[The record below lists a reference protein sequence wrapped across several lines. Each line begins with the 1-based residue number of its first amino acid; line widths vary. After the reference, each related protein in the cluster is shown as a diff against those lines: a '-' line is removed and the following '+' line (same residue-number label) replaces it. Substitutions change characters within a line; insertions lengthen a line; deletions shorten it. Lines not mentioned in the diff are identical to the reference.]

1 MKLLYS
7 PLSPF
12 VRKVMIVAKEL
23 GLDGRIETVPA
34 ATNPSVP
41 NPEIAK
47 HNPLMK
53 IPALV
58 TDEGI
63 DLVESKVIVQYLDS
77 LGGNKL
83 IPAAGKARWKA
94 LRMEAIA
101 DGLADAGILVRYELA
116 MRPAAL
122 QWKEWISGQLA
133 KVGNALDQLEREA
146 SDLEGPLNV
155 GHVAVVC
162 ACNWLEFRNVLPDAR
177 KTRPKLFAWVDRM
190 NKERPSF
197 GSTMPK

>member
-23 GLDGRIETVPA
+23 GLDGRIETVTA

-41 NPEIAK
+41 NPEIAR

-58 TDEGI
+58 TDDGLE
-63 DLVESKVIVQYLDS
+63 LFESKVIVQYLDA

-83 IPAAGKARWKA
+83 IPASGPARWKA
-94 LRMEAIA
+94 LRLEAMA
-101 DGLADAGILVRYELA
+101 DGLADAGILVRYEMA
-116 MRPAAL
+116 MRPAQL
-122 QWKEWISGQLA
+122 HWKEWISGQLT
-133 KVGNALDQLEREA
+133 KVGNALDQLEKEA
-146 SDLEGPLNV
+146 GDLEGPLTV
-155 GHVAVVC
+155 GPIAVAC
-162 ACNWLEFRNVLPDAR
+162 ACTWLEFRNVLPDAR
-177 KTRPKLFAWVDRM
+177 KSRPKLFAWVDRM

-197 GSTMPK
+197 AATMPK

>member
-12 VRKVMIVAKEL
+12 VRKVIIVAKEN
-23 GLDGRIETVPA
+23 GLDGRIENVAA

-53 IPALV
+53 IPALI
-58 TDEGI
+58 TDDGLELI
-63 DLVESKVIVQYLDS
+63 ESKVIVQYLDA

-83 IPAAGKARWKA
+83 IPASGKARWKA
-94 LRMEAIA
+94 LRMEAMA
-101 DGLADAGILVRYELA
+101 DGLADAGILVRYEVA

-122 QWKEWISGQLA
+122 HWPEWISGQLA

-146 SDLEGPLNV
+146 ADLEGPLTV
-155 GHVAVVC
+155 GQVAVAC
-162 ACNWLEFRNVLPDAR
+162 ACTWLEFRNVLPDAR
-177 KTRPKLFAWVDRM
+177 KTRPKLFAWLDKI

-197 GSTMPK
+197 AATMPK

>member
-12 VRKVMIVAKEL
+12 VRKVMIVAIEN
-23 GLDGRIETVPA
+23 GLDGKIEKVPS

-41 NPEIAK
+41 NPDIAK

-58 TDEGI
+58 TDDGLELI
-63 DLVESKVIVQYLDS
+63 ESKVIVQYLDA

-83 IPAAGKARWKA
+83 IPASGKARWKA

-101 DGLADAGILVRYELA
+101 DGLADAGILVRYEVA
-116 MRPAAL
+116 MRPKAL
-122 QWKEWISGQLA
+122 HWPEWISGQLA
-133 KVGNALDQLEREA
+133 KVGNALDALEREA
-146 SDLEGPLNV
+146 GDLEGKLNI
-155 GHVAVVC
+155 GNVAVAC
-162 ACNWLEFRNVLPDAR
+162 ACTWLEFRDVIPGAR
-177 KTRPKLFAWVDRM
+177 KTRPKLFAWIDKANR
-190 NKERPSF
+190 EIPSF
-197 GSTMPK
+197 ASTMPK

>member
-12 VRKVMIVAKEL
+12 VRKVVIVAKEN
-23 GLDGRIETVPA
+23 GLDGRIENVAA

-53 IPALV
+53 IPALI
-58 TDEGI
+58 TDDGLELI
-63 DLVESKVIVQYLDS
+63 ESKVIVQYLDA

-83 IPAAGKARWKA
+83 IPASGKARWKA

-101 DGLADAGILVRYELA
+101 DGLADAGILVRYEVA

-122 QWKEWISGQLA
+122 HWPEWISGQLA
-133 KVGNALDQLEREA
+133 KVGNALDLLEREA
-146 SDLEGPLNV
+146 ADLEGPLTI
-155 GHVAVVC
+155 GQVAVAS
-162 ACNWLEFRNVLPDAR
+162 ACGWLEFRNVVPDAR
-177 KTRPKLFAWVDRM
+177 KTRPKLFAWMDKI

-197 GSTMPK
+197 AATMPK

>member
-12 VRKVMIVAKEL
+12 VRKVMIVAIENK
-23 GLDGRIETVPA
+23 LDGKIEKITS

-58 TDEGI
+58 TDDGLELI
-63 DLVESKVIVQYLDS
+63 ESKVIAQYLDS

-83 IPAAGKARWKA
+83 IPASGKPRWKA

-101 DGLADAGILVRYELA
+101 DGLADAGILVRYEIA
-116 MRPAAL
+116 MRPENL
-122 QWKEWISGQLA
+122 HWKEWIAGQLA
-133 KVGNALDQLEREA
+133 KVGNALDVLEREA
-146 SDLEGPLNV
+146 GDLEGPLTI
-155 GHVAVVC
+155 GGIAVAS
-162 ACNWLEFRNVLPDAR
+162 ACTWLEFRNVVPDAR
-177 KTRPKLFAWVDRM
+177 KTRPKLFAWVDKINR
-190 NKERPSF
+190 ERPSF
-197 GSTMPK
+197 ASTMPK